1 MDGFDVFWQRKSR
14 RVTAVLVGFVQVR
27 YGQSWSGGFGKV
39 WCGRLCSGWAWRGG
53 LGELRRG
60 WLRLGGAGYG
70 GRGTVWSGSVRRGEV
85 GSVKAGRGGH
95 GVESLL

>member
-39 WCGRLCSGWAWRGG
+39 WCGRLCSGWAWRGAD
-53 LGELRRG
+53 RH
-60 WLRLGGAGYG
+60 G

-85 GSVKAGRGGH
+85 GSVKAGRGGY
-95 GVESLL
+95 GVERLL